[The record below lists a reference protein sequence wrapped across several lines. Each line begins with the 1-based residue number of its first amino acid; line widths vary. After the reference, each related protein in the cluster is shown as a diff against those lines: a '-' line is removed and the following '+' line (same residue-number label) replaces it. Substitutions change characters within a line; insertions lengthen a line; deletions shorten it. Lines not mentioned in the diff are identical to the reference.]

1 MSFNIIL
8 DIDDVVLQW
17 QEAYA
22 ERFNTKI
29 PKSFRS
35 SNLIK
40 RRLEILTK
48 EKDFWINI
56 KPKHIPNFTPKAFV
70 SARGIPKAWTVESL
84 SKNNNPGRSNVYQ
97 VNWGKSKLELLK
109 SLNVDIFIDDKPET
123 FYECN
128 KNGVFCLLMDA
139 EHNKKIKTKYRIFDL
154 NIENIMQ
161 KYESLYDQTKRKT
174 NNKWQV

>member
-48 EKDFWINI
+48 EKDFWMNLTI
-56 KPKHIPNFTPKAFV
+56 KNKPNFQPSGFI
-70 SARGIPKAWTVESL
+70 SARGIPKSWTVASL
-84 SKNNNPGRSNVYQ
+84 KKNGIPGRSNVHQ
-97 VNWGKSKLELLK
+97 VHWGQSKIELLK
-109 SLNVDIFIDDKPET
+109 QFGCDIFIDDKYET
-123 FYECN
+123 FKECHD
-128 KNGVFCLLMDA
+128 NGIFCLLMDA
-139 EHNKKIKTKYRIFDL
+139 PHNKRYKTKYRIYDL
-154 NIENIMQ
+154 DIKNIIN
-161 KYESLYDQTKRKT
+161 L
-174 NNKWQV
+174 WQQLR